1 MIKLASKEKCT
12 GCAACYNA
20 CGRNAISMTADGEGF
35 LFPVINE
42 KQCVECGHC
51 IKSCPILEERQ
62 NENAEKP
69 KAFAVWSDAD
79 RTVSSSGGA
88 FSAFARLILEK
99 QGLVFGAAFDEK
111 LQCQHKAVDN
121 VDGLEPLR
129 GSKYVQSFIGDTFKQ
144 VKEALRKDRF
154 VLYCGTPCQ
163 IAGLKNYL
171 RKNHDNLLLVDLACH
186 GVPSQAVFDAYIA
199 KISTRFAGRGIVD
212 GFEFRRRDGW
222 GSAPSV
228 SLGGKFRSLF
238 GKDNLYMTAF
248 DKSMTFRRSCYS
260 CPFAQLP
267 RVGDIT
273 LADFWGLGRHGKP
286 FKHDVMK
293 GVSLVLVN
301 NEKGERFMTK
311 LGDGVFVEERTLDE
325 ALIENHNIQHPSTL
339 NPQRINVIKAFLSGM
354 SLDEIDAQ
362 YHVVDRS
369 VKGMAKDIATKWHLF
384 TLVKYVYNLV
394 LTKVNRGG
402 VIETFDDST
411 SILLSGVQS
420 MQMAA

>member
-20 CGRNAISMTADGEGF
+20 CGRNAISMAADEEGF
-35 LFPVINE
+35 LFPAIDE
-42 KQCVECGHC
+42 KQCVECGMC
-51 IKSCPILEERQ
+51 VKACPVLSEKP
-62 NENAEKP
+62 NENADKP
-69 KAFAVWSDAD
+69 RAFAVWSNAD

-88 FSAFARLILEK
+88 FSAFARLILAN
-99 QGLVFGAAFDEK
+99 QGIVFGASFDEK
-111 LQCQHKAVDN
+111 LQCHHKAVAN
-121 VDGLEPLR
+121 VEGLAQLR

-144 VKEALRKDRF
+144 VKEALRQDRF

-163 IAGLKNYL
+163 IAGLKTYL
-171 RKNHDNLLLVDLACH
+171 RKDYDKLLLADLACH
-186 GVPSQAVFDAYIA
+186 GVPSQAVFDAYIS

-222 GSAPSV
+222 GKAPSV

-238 GKDNLYMTAF
+238 GKDNLYMAAF

-260 CPFAQLP
+260 CPFAKLP
-267 RVGDIT
+267 RVGDVT

-301 NEKGERFMTK
+301 NEKGERFMSQ

-325 ALIENHNIQHPSTL
+325 ALIENNNIQHASTL
-339 NPQRINVIKAFLSGM
+339 NPQRDNVIKAFLAGM
-354 SLDEIDAQ
+354 SLEEIDAK

-369 VKGMAKDIATKWHLF
+369 LKGMVKDIASQWHLF
-384 TLVKYVYNLV
+384 TVAKYVYNLI

-402 VIETFDDST
+402 
-411 SILLSGVQS
+411 
-420 MQMAA
+420 

>member
-20 CGRNAISMTADGEGF
+20 CGRNAISMAADEEGF
-35 LFPVINE
+35 LFPVIDG
-42 KQCVECGHC
+42 KQCVECGLC
-51 IKSCPILEERQ
+51 IKSCRVLSEKP
-62 NENAEKP
+62 NENTEKP

-88 FSAFARLILEK
+88 FSAFSRLILVNK
-99 QGLVFGAAFDEK
+99 GLVFGAAFDER

-121 VDGLEPLR
+121 VEGLGQLR

-144 VKEALRKDRF
+144 VKEALRQDRC

-163 IAGLKNYL
+163 IAGLKTYL
-171 RKNHDNLLLVDLACH
+171 RKDYDKLLLVDLACH

-199 KISTRFAGRGIVD
+199 KISTRFAGKGIVD

-222 GSAPSV
+222 GKATSV

-238 GKDNLYMTAF
+238 GKDNLYMAAF
-248 DKSMTFRRSCYS
+248 DNSMTFRRSCYS
-260 CPFAQLP
+260 CPFAKLP
-267 RVGDIT
+267 RVGDVT

-286 FKHDVMK
+286 FKHNVMK

-301 NEKGERFMTK
+301 NEKGERFMSQ

-339 NPQRINVIKAFLSGM
+339 NPQRDNVIKAFLARM
-354 SLDEIDAQ
+354 SLDEIDAK

-369 VKGMAKDIATKWHLF
+369 LKGMVKDMATKWHLF
-384 TLVKYVYNLV
+384 TAVKYAYNLV
-394 LTKVNRGG
+394 LIKVNRGG
-402 VIETFDDST
+402 VIEIFDDST

-420 MQMAA
+420 VQMAA